1 MRDQYVGS
9 VDNRCC
15 VCLTLRTGAILTG
28 ILNGLVNIAAFI
40 AYVTSPTVQSS
51 WSHPG
56 AAVTNL
62 DISYLVV
69 FALQIVC
76 DFILIWGA
84 MKKIPNHL
92 VPWLW
97 ANAAIIAV
105 FLVSISSS
113 F

>member
-1 MRDQYVGS
+1 
-9 VDNRCC
+9 
-15 VCLTLRTGAILTG
+15 
-28 ILNGLVNIAAFI
+28 
-40 AYVTSPTVQSS
+40 VTSPTVQSS